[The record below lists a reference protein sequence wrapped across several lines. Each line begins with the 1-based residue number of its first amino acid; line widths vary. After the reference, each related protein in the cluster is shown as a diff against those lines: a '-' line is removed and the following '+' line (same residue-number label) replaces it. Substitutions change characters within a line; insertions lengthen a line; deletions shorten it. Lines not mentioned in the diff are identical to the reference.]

1 MRPTALDG
9 RRLPPVIYRFDALFE
24 GAIVIDMT
32 IDIGDEQ
39 FAYRRTGSGQP
50 LVLVHASISDM
61 RSWEPVE
68 SLLGD
73 RFEVI
78 NYSRRFSYPNRPI
91 DRGVDDLLEVHV
103 RDLIALIEEQ
113 ELGPVHLL
121 GNSSG
126 AFVSLLVADQRPDLV
141 RSLSLEEPPVVSM
154 FLQALPPKPVEMLRL
169 LVTAPGAAVAFAKFG
184 AGTMSPT
191 IKAFQQG
198 NDDAA
203 LDAFARGVL
212 GAEAY
217 ANLSAARRQQM
228 RDNLAAHRSALL
240 GAGLPAFTPEQAKAL
255 MVPTQ
260 LIRGEDTPD
269 FQRRI
274 NKRLAALIPDARD
287 VVVDGASHLVH
298 EDNPSAVASVV
309 REFVHDLGDVS

>member
-1 MRPTALDG
+1 MERVMPRVTDMAFGSSL
-9 RRLPPVIYRFDALFE
+9 E

-32 IDIGDEQ
+32 MNINDEQ
-39 FAYRRTGSGQP
+39 LAYRRTGSGQP

-68 SLLGD
+68 SLLAD
-73 RFEVI
+73 RFDVL

-91 DRGVDDLLEVHV
+91 DPGVDDQLEVHV
-103 RDLIALIEEQ
+103 RDLIALIEVQ
-113 ELGPVHLL
+113 DLGPVHLL

-154 FLQALPPKPVEMLRL
+154 FIQTLPPKPAEMLKL

-184 AGTMSPT
+184 AGTMGPT

-212 GAEAY
+212 GAEVY
-217 ANLSAARRQQM
+217 ANVSAARRQQM
-228 RDNLAAHRSALL
+228 RDNLAPHRSTLL
-240 GAGLPAFTPEQAKAL
+240 GAGLPVFTPAQAKAL
-255 MVPTQ
+255 TVPTQ
-260 LIRGEDTPD
+260 MIRGANTPH

-274 NKRLAALIPDARD
+274 NQRLAALIPGARD
-287 VVVDGASHLVH
+287 DVVSGASHLVH

-309 REFVHDLGDVS
+309 REFVDDLRNVA

>member
-1 MRPTALDG
+1 
-9 RRLPPVIYRFDALFE
+9 
-24 GAIVIDMT
+24 MT
-32 IDIGDEQ
+32 VSLNGEQ
-39 FAYRRTGSGQP
+39 FAFRRTGSGQP

-68 SLLGD
+68 NLLAD
-73 RFEVI
+73 HFEVI

-91 DRGVDDLLEVHV
+91 DRGVDDQLELHV
-103 RDLIALIEEQ
+103 RDLTTLIEEQ
-113 ELGPVHLL
+113 DLGPVHLL

-154 FLQALPPKPVEMLRL
+154 FIQALPPNPVEMLKL

-184 AGTMSPT
+184 AGTMGPT
-191 IKAFQQG
+191 IKAFKQG

-203 LDAFARGVL
+203 LDVFARGVL

-217 ANLSAARRQQM
+217 ANVSAARRQQM
-228 RDNLAAHRSALL
+228 RDNLAAHRSMLL
-240 GAGLPAFTPEQAKAL
+240 GVGLPVFTPAQAKAL
-255 MVPTQ
+255 TVPTQ
-260 LIRGEDTPD
+260 LIRGANTPD

-274 NKRLAALIPDARD
+274 NQRLAALIPGARD
-287 VVVDGASHLVH
+287 VVVSEASHLVH
-298 EDNPSAVASVV
+298 EDNPPAVASVV
-309 REFVHDLGDVS
+309 REFVHDLGNVS